1 MFGENKHYDM
11 EYYNKQI
18 TKQEVKKTTQSLKSN
33 KSTGPELIKNEFIKH
48 GGNKRLNKLTSFFNE
63 IFNIDTLFYF
73 LFSLSMLRK
82 TPCSVSKYAMD
93 MLAYKA
99 YLHETQ
105 KELQAVSDF
114 KPVWV
119 LFESHVNIILFLWQ
133 FHCSSVHMTDFN

>member
-48 GGNKRLNKLTSFFNE
+48 GGNKRLNKLTSFSMKSS
-63 IFNIDTLFYF
+63 ILIHFYF

-114 KPVWV
+114 KPV
-119 LFESHVNIILFLWQ
+119 
-133 FHCSSVHMTDFN
+133 

>member
-63 IFNIDTLFYF
+63 IFNIDTLL
-73 LFSLSMLRK
+73 LF
-82 TPCSVSKYAMD
+82 V
-93 MLAYKA
+93 
-99 YLHETQ
+99 
-105 KELQAVSDF
+105 
-114 KPVWV
+114 
-119 LFESHVNIILFLWQ
+119 
-133 FHCSSVHMTDFN
+133 